1 MLFGM
6 ASELGDPKTLVEVF
20 EEHPELMGERGVD
33 PFRDDTP
40 LECGV
45 ESPEVC
51 DSCQ

>member
-1 MLFGM
+1 M
-6 ASELGDPKTLVEVF
+6 SELRDPRKLVDVF
-20 EEHPELMGERGVD
+20 EDFPELMGERAGLD

-45 ESPEVC
+45 DEVEVC